1 MPRIRTIKP
10 EFFTSEDIVSLSPLA
25 RLFFQACWCEADREG
40 RMNWKPRTMK
50 LRYFPAD
57 KCDIEAIAGEVV
69 ERGLLRIYTVN
80 GETYAYIPSFGK
92 HQHVNPREAH
102 SSIPE
107 PPENDAHTT
116 RDDACPTRDDAS
128 NLELTHREEGKGKER
143 KGREGAS
150 ARATQLSPEWE
161 PEPEAEFPAALVA
174 RELPRFRDHW
184 RGNGEA
190 KKDWQATW
198 RNWLRRSLEFAPLPN
213 APGKPRHAVLQPG

>member
-57 KCDIEAIAGEVV
+57 KCDIDAIAGEVV
-69 ERGLLRIYTVN
+69 ARGLLRVYTVD
-80 GETYAYIPSFGK
+80 GETYAYIPSFSK
-92 HQHVNPREAH
+92 HQHVNPRETR
-102 SSIPE
+102 SLIPE
-107 PPENDAHTT
+107 PCGIDAYVT
-116 RDDACPTRDDAS
+116 RADAS
-128 NLELTHREEGKGKER
+128 NQELTPREEGKGKEG

-150 ARATQLSPEWE
+150 ARATQLPSDWE
-161 PEPEAEFPAALVA
+161 PQAEPEFPTALVA

-198 RNWLRRSLEFAPLPN
+198 RNWLRRSLEFAPMPN